1 MLKSWFLV
9 FLIVPILELFLFVRV
24 HNYGNDLL
32 GGQLTGILII
42 VVGSIGTGIVGATL
56 AREQGLG
63 VLRSFR
69 ESLGQG
75 DLPGS
80 TLIEGVLILLG
91 AAFLL
96 TPGFLTDA
104 VGLSFLIPA
113 IRKRYVKWGVKRL
126 HARHSFLH
134 VQTFSHPFSQNSGS
148 GSDREKDVID
158 VPFREV
164 K

>member
-1 MLKSWFLV
+1 MLKPWFLL
-9 FLIVPILELFLFVRV
+9 FLIVPILELVLFARV
-24 HNYGNDLL
+24 HNYWNDLL
-32 GGQLTGILII
+32 GGQLAGILIV
-42 VVGSIGTGIVGATL
+42 VVGSIATGIVGATL

-75 DLPGS
+75 DLPGT
-80 TLIEGVLILLG
+80 TLLEGVLVLMG

-104 VGLSFLIPA
+104 VGFSFLIPV
-113 IRKRYVKWGVKRL
+113 IRKKYVNWALKRL
-126 HARHSFLH
+126 HAGHSFLH
-134 VQTFSHPFSQNSGS
+134 VQTFSQPS
-148 GSDREKDVID
+148 GSDSDRAKDVID